1 MKNNHISFPGL
12 GGKKGA
18 VERCPNCRGSGMQVR
33 VQQIG
38 PGMVQQIQSV
48 CGECQGQGERINAK
62 DRCKVCLGKKV
73 LQLNFWQT
81 LNFADLPTLYETNCF
96 VCPFLIVIGEQ
107 REEGSRSSCWQR
119 YSVDNRCFN
128 VNNLVIILMMFK
140 VWWMDRRLR
149 LVVKAIKSQG

>member
-1 MKNNHISFPGL
+1 MFYEGL

-33 VQQIG
+33 IQQIG

-73 LQLNFWQT
+73 CFKT
-81 LNFADLPTLYETNCF
+81 FHFDYDLFSNY
-96 VCPFLIVIGEQ
+96 
-107 REEGSRSSCWQR
+107 
-119 YSVDNRCFN
+119 
-128 VNNLVIILMMFK
+128 
-140 VWWMDRRLR
+140 
-149 LVVKAIKSQG
+149 

>member
-1 MKNNHISFPGL
+1 MVGL

-62 DRCKVCLGKKV
+62 DRCKSCVGKKV
-73 LQLNFWQT
+73 CQETVGSFGVSHLQCASL
-81 LNFADLPTLYETNCF
+81 
-96 VCPFLIVIGEQ
+96 
-107 REEGSRSSCWQR
+107 
-119 YSVDNRCFN
+119 
-128 VNNLVIILMMFK
+128 
-140 VWWMDRRLR
+140 
-149 LVVKAIKSQG
+149 

>member
-1 MKNNHISFPGL
+1 MLFVVAVKVNDIFEQQVFNGFQKVCCYAGL

-33 VQQIG
+33 IQQIG

-73 LQLNFWQT
+73 
-81 LNFADLPTLYETNCF
+81 
-96 VCPFLIVIGEQ
+96 
-107 REEGSRSSCWQR
+107 
-119 YSVDNRCFN
+119 
-128 VNNLVIILMMFK
+128 
-140 VWWMDRRLR
+140 
-149 LVVKAIKSQG
+149 